1 MNNRKLLIFASFLLL
16 AGCTTDPDMDNNV
29 GGGTSAQ
36 TPSAKIVN
44 TSADAAAETLL
55 VYFND
60 RAVESIESTAAAT
73 RTAATRSGVASVDD
87 VLSRLEIVS
96 LERLFTYDARSEEQT
111 RAAGL
116 HKWYI
121 LTFGQGADLEK
132 AARELAGVAEVSR
145 IQFDTKLQK
154 ASVGNPM
161 PFRIDETGTTRADFS
176 GSGFNDPG
184 LPNQWHYSN
193 NGDKMFAATT
203 AAGADINVPEAWKL
217 TGGSPSI
224 IVAIVDEGVKYT
236 HPDLAANMWVN
247 PNPSPEFGNQDI
259 HGWNFL
265 GNAVGESLRRAGTE
279 PFREY
284 KRLRPRF
291 KDADTSRLTLSAK
304 AEYAYY
310 KQMERA
316 ARLDTYIKF
325 TEYQRIRSDAFRI
338 CDSLMRLKYG
348 DRETTVA
355 DFQRLELADTTGLA
369 LPLSIAASTPVMF
382 TPDMPWHEAVEKIDS
397 EYRLS
402 AVRVASL
409 DSLNDDPHIKLGNRP
424 DDFRNFR
431 YGNNLIGDDPYHGT
445 MVAGVIAACAA
456 TAGELP
462 RPVKILSVRAIPEG
476 DEYDRDV
483 AAAIRYAVDNGAEV
497 VNMSFG
503 KYLSPH
509 RDEVLAAM
517 KYARSKD
524 VLLVMASGND
534 GVNVDVRPIFPTCR
548 DTKGRRLENQIVVG
562 ASTPDGRVA
571 SFSNYGAENVD
582 LLAPGENVRS
592 TAPEGGYDTAQGT
605 SIAAPIV
612 SGVAAVLRSFYP
624 DLSAREIREI
634 LIRTVTHFPADEM
647 PVPGKSETSRMI
659 QGRQVCLGGGILN
672 AQAAMKEAS
681 KISKFGE
688 R

>member
-236 HPDLAANMWVN
+236 HPDLADNMWVN
-247 PNPSPEFGNQDI
+247 KAELNGAANTDNDGNGYKNDV
-259 HGWNFL
+259 HGYNFATNSSNL
-265 GNAVGESLRRAGTE
+265 TWSVSHYDNKGKYDGDSGHGTHVAGT
-279 PFREY
+279 
-284 KRLRPRF
+284 
-291 KDADTSRLTLSAK
+291 
-304 AEYAYY
+304 
-310 KQMERA
+310 
-316 ARLDTYIKF
+316 
-325 TEYQRIRSDAFRI
+325 
-338 CDSLMRLKYG
+338 
-348 DRETTVA
+348 
-355 DFQRLELADTTGLA
+355 
-369 LPLSIAASTPVMF
+369 
-382 TPDMPWHEAVEKIDS
+382 
-397 EYRLS
+397 
-402 AVRVASL
+402 
-409 DSLNDDPHIKLGNRP
+409 
-424 DDFRNFR
+424 
-431 YGNNLIGDDPYHGT
+431 
-445 MVAGVIAACAA
+445 
-456 TAGELP
+456 
-462 RPVKILSVRAIPEG
+462 
-476 DEYDRDV
+476 V
-483 AAAIRYAVDNGAEV
+483 AAVSNNGVGVSGIAGGTGRNDGVKLMSCQIFSGGEGGSVAVSAEAIKYAADNGASILQCSWGYPAGAV
-497 VNMSFG
+497 TTDNA
-503 KYLSPH
+503 Y
-509 RDEVLAAM
+509 
-517 KYARSKD
+517 
-524 VLLVMASGND
+524 ASGARIEKQAIDYFIATKNNAVLDGGLVIFAAGND
-534 GVNVDVRPIFPTCR
+534 AKAMSGYPGAYR
-548 DTKGRRLENQIVVG
+548 DYISVT
-562 ASTPDGRVA
+562 AFSPDYLPA
-571 SFSNYGAENVD
+571 YYTNYGPGCNVA
-582 LLAPGENVRS
+582 APGGDAYISPSGSSAAQVLS
-592 TAPEGGYDTAQGT
+592 TLPSELYQSDYGYMQGT
-605 SIAAPIV
+605 SMACPHV
-612 SGVAAVLRSFYP
+612 SGVAALGLSYALAKGKQYTVAEFKSMLLTSVNDIDTYLDGTKQSLTTMQLRNYRKQMGTGAIDAYQLLMQIEGTP
-624 DLSAREIREI
+624 CLKAKVGVQQQLSLDKYFGKASANLTYLGVEISQADRTKLGISAEPTFVSGKLRLHCTKPGVARITVRAVAGGSGLGTGTSMGGMEIAKEFAVIARAVQTEN
-634 LIRTVTHFPADEM
+634 
-647 PVPGKSETSRMI
+647 
-659 QGRQVCLGGGILN
+659 GGWL
-672 AQAAMKEAS
+672 
-681 KISKFGE
+681 
-688 R
+688 

>member
-1 MNNRKLLIFASFLLL
+1 MRHSCCWRAVRPIRIWII
-16 AGCTTDPDMDNNV
+16 TW

-236 HPDLAANMWVN
+236 HPDLADNMWVN
-247 PNPSPEFGNQDI
+247 KAELNGAANTDNDGNGYKNDV
-259 HGWNFL
+259 HGYNFATNSSNL
-265 GNAVGESLRRAGTE
+265 TWSVSHYDNKGKYDGDSGHGTHVAGTV
-279 PFREY
+279 
-284 KRLRPRF
+284 
-291 KDADTSRLTLSAK
+291 
-304 AEYAYY
+304 
-310 KQMERA
+310 A
-316 ARLDTYIKF
+316 A
-325 TEYQRIRSDAFRI
+325 
-338 CDSLMRLKYG
+338 
-348 DRETTVA
+348 V
-355 DFQRLELADTTGLA
+355 
-369 LPLSIAASTPVMF
+369 
-382 TPDMPWHEAVEKIDS
+382 
-397 EYRLS
+397 
-402 AVRVASL
+402 
-409 DSLNDDPHIKLGNRP
+409 
-424 DDFRNFR
+424 
-431 YGNNLIGDDPYHGT
+431 NNNGKGVCG
-445 MVAGVIAACAA
+445 VAGG
-456 TAGELP
+456 TGSNDG
-462 RPVKILSVRAIPEG
+462 VKLMSCQIFSGGKGGTISTSVRAIK
-476 DEYDRDV
+476 Y
-483 AAAIRYAVDNGAEV
+483 AADNGASIIQCSWGYPTQSPFTSDSFYERNYAAEKEAIDYFV
-497 VNMSFG
+497 SKKNNDVLDGGLAIFAAGNDATNFASYPGGYRSYVSVTSFG
-503 KYLSPH
+503 PDYLP
-509 RDEVLAAM
+509 A
-517 KYARSKD
+517 YY
-524 VLLVMASGND
+524 
-534 GVNVDVRPIFPTCR
+534 T
-548 DTKGRRLENQIVVG
+548 
-562 ASTPDGRVA
+562 
-571 SFSNYGAENVD
+571 NYGSGCNVA
-582 LLAPGENVRS
+582 APGGDAYISPSGSSAAQVLS
-592 TAPEGGYDTAQGT
+592 TLPSELYQSDYGYMQGT
-605 SIAAPIV
+605 SMACPHV
-612 SGVAAVLRSFYP
+612 SGVAALGLSYALAKGKQYTVAEFKSMLLTSVNDIDTYLDGTKQSLTTMQLRNYRKQMGTGAIDAYQLLMQIEGTP
-624 DLSAREIREI
+624 CLKAKVGVQQQLSLDKYFGKASANLTYLGVEISQADRTKLGISAEPTFVSGKLRLHCTKPGVARITVRAVAGGSGLGTGTSMGGMEIAKEFAVIARAVQTEN
-634 LIRTVTHFPADEM
+634 
-647 PVPGKSETSRMI
+647 
-659 QGRQVCLGGGILN
+659 GGWL
-672 AQAAMKEAS
+672 
-681 KISKFGE
+681 
-688 R
+688 

>member
-236 HPDLAANMWVN
+236 HPDLADNMWVN
-247 PNPSPEFGNQDI
+247 KAELNGAADTDNDGNGYKNDV
-259 HGWNFL
+259 HGYNFATNSSDL
-265 GNAVGESLRRAGTE
+265 TWSVSHYDNKGKYDGDSGHGTHVAGT
-279 PFREY
+279 
-284 KRLRPRF
+284 
-291 KDADTSRLTLSAK
+291 
-304 AEYAYY
+304 
-310 KQMERA
+310 
-316 ARLDTYIKF
+316 
-325 TEYQRIRSDAFRI
+325 
-338 CDSLMRLKYG
+338 
-348 DRETTVA
+348 
-355 DFQRLELADTTGLA
+355 
-369 LPLSIAASTPVMF
+369 
-382 TPDMPWHEAVEKIDS
+382 
-397 EYRLS
+397 
-402 AVRVASL
+402 
-409 DSLNDDPHIKLGNRP
+409 
-424 DDFRNFR
+424 
-431 YGNNLIGDDPYHGT
+431 
-445 MVAGVIAACAA
+445 
-456 TAGELP
+456 
-462 RPVKILSVRAIPEG
+462 
-476 DEYDRDV
+476 V
-483 AAAIRYAVDNGAEV
+483 AAVSNNGVGVSGIAGGTGRNDGVKLMSCQIFSGGEGGSAAVSAEAIKYAADNGASILQCSWGYPAGAV
-497 VNMSFG
+497 TTDNA
-503 KYLSPH
+503 Y
-509 RDEVLAAM
+509 
-517 KYARSKD
+517 
-524 VLLVMASGND
+524 ASGARIEKQAIDYFIATKNNAVLDGGLVIFAAGND
-534 GVNVDVRPIFPTCR
+534 AKAMSGYPGAYR
-548 DTKGRRLENQIVVG
+548 DYISVT
-562 ASTPDGRVA
+562 AFSPDYLPA
-571 SFSNYGAENVD
+571 YYTNYGPGCNVA
-582 LLAPGENVRS
+582 APGGDAYISPSGSSAAQVLS
-592 TAPEGGYDTAQGT
+592 TLPSELYQSDYGYMQGT
-605 SIAAPIV
+605 SMACPHV
-612 SGVAAVLRSFYP
+612 SGVAALGLSYALAKGKQYTVAEFKSMLLTSVNDIDTYLDGTKQSLTTMQLRNYRKQMGTGAIDAYQLLMQIEGTP
-624 DLSAREIREI
+624 CLKAKVGVQQQLSLDKYFGKASANLTYLGVEISQADRTKLGISAEPTFVSGKLRLHCTKPGVARITVRAVAGGSGLGTGTSMGGMEIAKEFAVIARAVQTEN
-634 LIRTVTHFPADEM
+634 
-647 PVPGKSETSRMI
+647 
-659 QGRQVCLGGGILN
+659 GGWL
-672 AQAAMKEAS
+672 
-681 KISKFGE
+681 
-688 R
+688 

>member
-236 HPDLAANMWVN
+236 HPDLADNMWVN
-247 PNPSPEFGNQDI
+247 KAELNGAANTDNDGNGYKNDV
-259 HGWNFL
+259 HGYNFATNSSDL
-265 GNAVGESLRRAGTE
+265 TWSVSHYDNKGKYDGDSGHGTHVAGTV
-279 PFREY
+279 
-284 KRLRPRF
+284 
-291 KDADTSRLTLSAK
+291 
-304 AEYAYY
+304 
-310 KQMERA
+310 A
-316 ARLDTYIKF
+316 AVSNNGVGVSGIAGGTGRNDGVK
-325 TEYQRIRSDAFRI
+325 
-338 CDSLMRLKYG
+338 LMSCQIFSG
-348 DRETTVA
+348 
-355 DFQRLELADTTGLA
+355 G
-369 LPLSIAASTPVMF
+369 
-382 TPDMPWHEAVEKIDS
+382 
-397 EYRLS
+397 
-402 AVRVASL
+402 
-409 DSLNDDPHIKLGNRP
+409 
-424 DDFRNFR
+424 
-431 YGNNLIGDDPYHGT
+431 
-445 MVAGVIAACAA
+445 
-456 TAGELP
+456 
-462 RPVKILSVRAIPEG
+462 EG
-476 DEYDRDV
+476 DS
-483 AAAIRYAVDNGAEV
+483 AAVSAEAIKYAADNGASILQCSWGYPAGAV
-497 VNMSFG
+497 TTDNA
-503 KYLSPH
+503 Y
-509 RDEVLAAM
+509 
-517 KYARSKD
+517 
-524 VLLVMASGND
+524 ASGARIEKQAIDYFIATKNNAVLDGGLVIFAAGND
-534 GVNVDVRPIFPTCR
+534 AKAMSGYPGAYR
-548 DTKGRRLENQIVVG
+548 DYISVT
-562 ASTPDGRVA
+562 AFSPDYLPA
-571 SFSNYGAENVD
+571 YYTNYGPGCNVA
-582 LLAPGENVRS
+582 APGGDAYISPSGSSAAQVLS
-592 TAPEGGYDTAQGT
+592 TLPSELYQSDYGYMQGT
-605 SIAAPIV
+605 SMACPHV
-612 SGVAAVLRSFYP
+612 SGVAALGLSYALAKGKQYTVAEFKSMLLTSVNDIDTYLDGTKQSLTTMQLRNYRKQMGTGAIDAYQLLMQIEGTP
-624 DLSAREIREI
+624 CLKAKVGVQQQLSLDKYFGKASANLTYLGVEISQADRTKLGISAEPTFVSGKLRLHCTKPGVARITVRAVAGGSGLGTGTSMGGMEIAKEFAVIARAVQTEN
-634 LIRTVTHFPADEM
+634 
-647 PVPGKSETSRMI
+647 
-659 QGRQVCLGGGILN
+659 GGWL
-672 AQAAMKEAS
+672 
-681 KISKFGE
+681 
-688 R
+688 

>member
-236 HPDLAANMWVN
+236 HPDLADNMWVN
-247 PNPSPEFGNQDI
+247 KAELNGAADTDNDGNGYKNDV
-259 HGWNFL
+259 HGYNFATNSSDL
-265 GNAVGESLRRAGTE
+265 TWSVSHYDNKGKYDGDSGHGTHVAGTV
-279 PFREY
+279 
-284 KRLRPRF
+284 
-291 KDADTSRLTLSAK
+291 
-304 AEYAYY
+304 
-310 KQMERA
+310 A
-316 ARLDTYIKF
+316 A
-325 TEYQRIRSDAFRI
+325 
-338 CDSLMRLKYG
+338 
-348 DRETTVA
+348 V
-355 DFQRLELADTTGLA
+355 
-369 LPLSIAASTPVMF
+369 
-382 TPDMPWHEAVEKIDS
+382 
-397 EYRLS
+397 
-402 AVRVASL
+402 
-409 DSLNDDPHIKLGNRP
+409 
-424 DDFRNFR
+424 
-431 YGNNLIGDDPYHGT
+431 NNNGKGVCG
-445 MVAGVIAACAA
+445 VAGG
-456 TAGELP
+456 TGSNDG
-462 RPVKILSVRAIPEG
+462 VKLMSCQIFSGGNGGTISTSVRAIK
-476 DEYDRDV
+476 Y
-483 AAAIRYAVDNGAEV
+483 AADNGASIIQCSWGYPTQSPFTSDSFYERNYAAEKEAIDYFV
-497 VNMSFG
+497 SKKNNDVLDGGLAIFAAGNDATNFASYPGGYRSYVSVTSFG
-503 KYLSPH
+503 PDYLP
-509 RDEVLAAM
+509 A
-517 KYARSKD
+517 YY
-524 VLLVMASGND
+524 
-534 GVNVDVRPIFPTCR
+534 T
-548 DTKGRRLENQIVVG
+548 
-562 ASTPDGRVA
+562 
-571 SFSNYGAENVD
+571 NYGPGCNVA
-582 LLAPGENVRS
+582 APGGDASISPAGTSAAQVLS
-592 TAPEGGYDTAQGT
+592 TLPSELPAELGTDGADYGYMQGT
-605 SIAAPIV
+605 SMACPTYRA
-612 SGVAAVLRSFYP
+612 SLRWDSP
-624 DLSAREIREI
+624 TRWPKAGITRW
-634 LIRTVTHFPADEM
+634 
-647 PVPGKSETSRMI
+647 TSSNR
-659 QGRQVCLGGGILN
+659 C
-672 AQAAMKEAS
+672 S
-681 KISKFGE
+681 
-688 R
+688 